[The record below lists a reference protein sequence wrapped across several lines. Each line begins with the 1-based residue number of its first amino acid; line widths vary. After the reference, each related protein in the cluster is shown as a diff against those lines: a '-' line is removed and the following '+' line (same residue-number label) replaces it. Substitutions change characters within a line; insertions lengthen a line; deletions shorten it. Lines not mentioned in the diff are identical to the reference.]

1 MNAKRRQRSRI
12 QAAVQVR
19 FRAAGASTTRNLL
32 MARMALLL
40 RECGKPQARVPSTIL
55 LLARMARGPSARGAP
70 STLLS

>member
-40 RECGKPQARVPSTIL
+40 RECGKPQARQAQFSCWREWPEGQ
-55 LLARMARGPSARGAP
+55 ARAVRPQRC
-70 STLLS
+70 